1 MRSLMGK
8 NRIRFACSLAI
19 IFVMG
24 GAALAGD
31 ITGKVTVSGLR
42 SAHNVVVY
50 IDGNFPGGNGH
61 ATIDQRK
68 MTFSPHVLVV
78 QKGTTVEFLNSDPLG
93 HNVYWPSVGGN
104 KGLANNL
111 GTWPQGQK
119 KSFTFN
125 NPGAV
130 PLLCNVH
137 PEMAAYII
145 VVPSPYFAQTDGA
158 GNFVIRG
165 VPPGHYTIKTWAE
178 GGRATTQQVD
188 VGGGPTT
195 VNLAVSR

>member
-1 MRSLMGK
+1 MTSLISKTRLFSAG
-8 NRIRFACSLAI
+8 CSLAI
-19 IFVMG
+19 MCAMG

-31 ITGKVTVSGLR
+31 IQGKVTGLR
-42 SAHNVVVY
+42 SAHGVVVY
-50 IDGNFPGGNGH
+50 IDGNFPGGGGH

-68 MTFSPHVLVV
+68 MTFSPHITVV
-78 QKGTTVEFLNSDPLG
+78 QKGATVEFLNSDPLG

-104 KGLANNL
+104 KGLAHNL

-119 KSFTFN
+119 KAFTFN
-125 NPGAV
+125 TPGAV

-137 PEMAAYII
+137 PEMSAYIF

-165 VPPGHYTIKTWAE
+165 VPPGHYTIKTWSE
-178 GGRATTQQVD
+178 GGRAITQQID

-195 VNLAVSR
+195 VNLAASR